1 MSRQKMHRGRI
12 GAVALVL
19 SLALAAPGGGAT
31 EAAGCETPFVVYT
44 DPANPGMSEQTG
56 AVSYTHSAGLLGEYG
71 GDGRFAGYSINGEQT
86 LILDTTTGTARAQ
99 GHFVAS
105 SPDGSGSIEV
115 GYVGLVDF
123 GAGMATG
130 TFTAGSGTGD
140 DAGYHASGTLSGM
153 VVGPATLEGVNAGL
167 C

>member
-1 MSRQKMHRGRI
+1 MGGGRTRRERI

-19 SLALAAPGGGAT
+19 GLAFAAPAGLAT

-44 DPANPGMSEQTG
+44 DPANPGMTEQQG
-56 AVSYTHSAGLLGEYG
+56 AVSYTHAAGLLGEYG
-71 GDGRFAGYSINGEQT
+71 GDGRFAGYAIQGEQT

-115 GYVGLVDF
+115 GYAGLVDF

-130 TFTAGSGTGD
+130 TFSAGSGMGS
-140 DAGYHASGTLSGM
+140 DAGYHATGTLSGM